1 MSTTTAASMET
12 NPMASQAASFNALKG
27 KVDHALLAALRDMKF
42 ETMSP
47 VQEKVMATLSEMG
60 SD

>member
-1 MSTTTAASMET
+1 
-12 NPMASQAASFNALKG
+12 MASQATSFNALKG

-60 SD
+60 SDW